1 MPDPLEK
8 GEKKMKGPHGID
20 DNQKGET
27 GGWLTQSL
35 ILPWTSYMY
44 GRRGLMNFIATNVV
58 WQEKGEGKA
67 RASHIIT
74 FII

>member
-1 MPDPLEK
+1 MITK
-8 GEKKMKGPHGID
+8 R
-20 DNQKGET
+20 GET

-35 ILPWTSYMY
+35 ILPWTCYMY

-58 WQEKGEGKA
+58 CGKRGGEGKA